1 MSERIFLPALQGSLG
16 SWLYYSALITMTELV
31 ERVGYASKIQSNE
44 KLGQLMQ
51 RALDDKNRTTDLAEY
66 LKKTEDRFFNSL
78 VVGVQGGAPTWHPF
92 GLSSTL
98 PEHDLGEVI
107 ERDQELVGYLE
118 LRGDEVL
125 FALDGQH
132 RLSGIKKAL
141 ETGTDIGEEKVS
153 VIFVPHRNTTD
164 GLRRT
169 RALFIAL
176 NKRAVPVAKRDI
188 IALDEVDLPAIITR
202 QLIDEHPW
210 FSRGQVDT
218 EQFGSAIPRTS
229 GAWTTIGQFYNVN
242 SIIIKSIADTRDND
256 ELKLGAKNRLSDD
269 RIEAYKADV
278 VDFYRRLAQIDP
290 ALKSVFEGKDI
301 EATARR
307 ARTEEDPRLLFRPIG
322 MKILAESCALLRKKQ
337 SVAASFKQL
346 KKIPITMD
354 ARPFSDTIWNAERGR
369 MVPKGAPLA
378 LRLTHYMLDLKPG
391 DEKLRQDYA
400 DWVGIDRANTRLPNR
415 WK

>member
-1 MSERIFLPALQGSLG
+1 MSEKIFLPALQGSLG
-16 SWLYYSALITMTELV
+16 SWLYYSALITMKELS

-51 RALDDKNRTTDLAEY
+51 RALDDKSRTVDLANY
-66 LKKTEDRFFNSL
+66 LKDTEDRFFNSL

-107 ERDQELVGYLE
+107 ERDQDLVGYLE

-141 ETGTDIGEEKVS
+141 EVGTDIAEEKVS
-153 VIFVPHRNTTD
+153 VIFVPHKNNEE

-218 EQFGSAIPRTS
+218 ELFGNSIPRTS
-229 GAWTTIGQFYNVN
+229 GAWTSIGKFYSVN
-242 SIIIKSIADTRDND
+242 SIIIKSIADTRDKE
-256 ELKLGAKNRLSDD
+256 ELKLGSKNRLSDD
-269 RIEAYKADV
+269 RIEAYKNDV
-278 VDFYRRLAQIDP
+278 IDFYRRLALLDP
-290 ALKSVFEGKDI
+290 KLKRVFDGKNI
-301 EATARR
+301 EETAKKS
-307 ARTEEDPRLLFRPIG
+307 RTAEDPRLLFRPIG
-322 MKILAESCALLRKKQ
+322 MKIVADTCALLRE
-337 SVAASFKQL
+337 SLSMAAAFKQL
-346 KKIPITMD
+346 KKIPMTMD
-354 ARPFSDTIWNAERGR
+354 ARPFGDTIWSAERGTINSR
-369 MVPKGAPLA
+369 GTTLA
-378 LRLTHYMLDLKPG
+378 LRLTHYMLGIRPG
-391 DEKLRQDYA
+391 DEKLRRDYA
-400 DWVGIDRANTRLPNR
+400 EWTEVDLAKTRLPNK